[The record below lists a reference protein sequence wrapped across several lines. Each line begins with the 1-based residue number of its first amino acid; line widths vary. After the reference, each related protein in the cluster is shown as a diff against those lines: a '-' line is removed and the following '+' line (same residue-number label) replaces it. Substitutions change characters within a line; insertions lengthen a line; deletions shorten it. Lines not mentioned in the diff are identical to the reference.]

1 MRISSAVTTRRSETK
16 HARSTT
22 KLAEIKRI
30 VENIPLQKR
39 TSVGVAEKIK
49 GNSMRELKPKGKLVL
64 GQNNKPV
71 MILSRDERLNPWGK
85 RSTISE

>member
-1 MRISSAVTTRRSETK
+1 M
-16 HARSTT
+16 
-22 KLAEIKRI
+22 
-30 VENIPLQKR
+30 
-39 TSVGVAEKIK
+39 GVAEKIK